1 MLNLLL
7 KSTLTLFLF
16 LCYVE
21 GKSNF
26 VETVVK
32 TEVFT
37 IKLEPFM
44 FNWTFEGRRDQF
56 VYEAT
61 LVDHPDLPSWMNY
74 VFSDKHH
81 SGFLYG
87 VVPNHVRHRVTLDV
101 VAWNKKTYETR

>member
-1 MLNLLL
+1 MLNSVL
-7 KSTLTLFLF
+7 KSTLTLFLL
-16 LCYVE
+16 LCYGE
-21 GKSNF
+21 AKSNF

-37 IKLEPFM
+37 IKLEPSM

-87 VVPNHVRHRVTLDV
+87 VVPNHVRHKVTLDV